1 MNKLRGKLMSVFE
14 EDLKRHRNWAWMLRR
29 ALTYQNN
36 GIMKHIWARISL
48 NQEIDHNK
56 IFLSKRMFLLNS

>member
-1 MNKLRGKLMSVFE
+1 MSVFE

-29 ALTYQNN
+29 VFTYQSN

>member
-1 MNKLRGKLMSVFE
+1 MSVFQ
-14 EDLKRHRNWAWMLRR
+14 EDLKRHCNRAWILRC

-56 IFLSKRMFLLNS
+56 ILLLKRMFLLNS

>member
-1 MNKLRGKLMSVFE
+1 MSVFE
-14 EDLKRHRNWAWMLRR
+14 EDLKRHRNWALMLRR
-29 ALTYQNN
+29 AFTYQNN
-36 GIMKHIWARISL
+36 GIMKQIWARISL